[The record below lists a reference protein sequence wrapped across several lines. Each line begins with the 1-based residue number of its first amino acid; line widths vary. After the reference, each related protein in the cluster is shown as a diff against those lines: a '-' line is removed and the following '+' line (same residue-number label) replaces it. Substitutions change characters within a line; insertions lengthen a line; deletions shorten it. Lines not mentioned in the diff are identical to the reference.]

1 MPEPRSLPR
10 PMGGILVIK
19 HPFAGLRLAAATAAV
34 FGLLAV
40 SVGPVAAD
48 TTPGG
53 DASYSQNGSTAEL
66 YASSCADNGD
76 DTFTCVEQD
85 IGIFSGKMT
94 DSVSGVSHSSQV
106 CASVGTYT
114 VDAITG
120 DYLGEPIF
128 ERGCRAD
135 LGSGVIRFGSKLS
148 SASLAATH
156 VTLEQWTCDEE
167 KDCVPGASR
176 DVVVAA
182 TWTGFGPINTGK
194 YRSSGNDGTCRY
206 SDWFKG
212 SDREADSTATFDGQ
226 AVSGDQYAYLS
237 SGRNGFKSACT
248 EG

>member
-1 MPEPRSLPR
+1 
-10 PMGGILVIK
+10 MGGNPVIK

-34 FGLLAV
+34 VGLLAV

-53 DASYSQNGSTAEL
+53 DASYSQNGSTAEM
-66 YASSCADNGD
+66 YASSCTDNGV
-76 DTFTCVEQD
+76 DTLTCVEQD
-85 IGIFSGKMT
+85 IGVFSGKMT
-94 DSVSGVSHSSQV
+94 DSVSGVTHSSQV
-106 CASVGTYT
+106 CASVATYT

-120 DYLGEPIF
+120 DYLGEPVY
-128 ERGCRAD
+128 EYGCRVD
-135 LGSGVIRFGSKLS
+135 LASGVIRFGSKLS

-156 VTLEQWTCDEE
+156 VTLEQWVCDDE
-167 KDCVPGASR
+167 KECVPGASR

-212 SDREADSTATFDGQ
+212 SDRSATAIATFDGLP
-226 AVSGDQYAYLS
+226 VSGDQYAYLS

-248 EG
+248 EV

>member
-1 MPEPRSLPR
+1 
-10 PMGGILVIK
+10 MGGIPVIK

-34 FGLLAV
+34 VGLLAV

-53 DASYSQNGSTAEL
+53 DASYSQNGSTADL
-66 YASSCADNGD
+66 YASSCTDNGD
-76 DTFTCVEQD
+76 DTITCSEQQ

-94 DSVSGVSHSSQV
+94 DSVSGVTHSSQV
-106 CASVGTYT
+106 CAAVGTYT
-114 VDAITG
+114 FDVNTG

-135 LGSGVIRFGSKLS
+135 LLTGVIHFGSKLS
-148 SASLAATH
+148 GATLAATNI
-156 VTLEQWTCDEE
+156 TLEQWVCDDE
-167 KDCVPGASR
+167 KECVPGASR

-182 TWTGFGPINTGK
+182 TWTGVGPINTGK

-212 SDREADSTATFDGQ
+212 SDRSADIAATFDGQ
-226 AVSGDQYAYLS
+226 AVSGDQFGYLS

-248 EG
+248 EV